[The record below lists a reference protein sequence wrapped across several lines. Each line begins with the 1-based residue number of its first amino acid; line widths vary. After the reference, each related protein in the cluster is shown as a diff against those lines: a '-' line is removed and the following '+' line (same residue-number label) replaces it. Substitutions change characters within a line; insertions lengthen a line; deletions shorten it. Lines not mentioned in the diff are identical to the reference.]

1 VSNALLI
8 LLPSIL
14 GLSCPPNL
22 YPFLI
27 LHSTISA
34 DEDDTTQYPVNFST
48 TSSLIKTPKSTKPES
63 SEKEKEDGSSQS
75 SPDAKS
81 SSEPL
86 DSDSNPAP
94 NAKSNDD
101 DQTANDTNPPKD
113 PICMFGILVPQALRD
128 AQASFVAAVDGPI
141 PHLAMVSRD
150 LRTQEIEIG
159 RVRKQIKKL

>member
-1 VSNALLI
+1 M
-8 LLPSIL
+8 
-14 GLSCPPNL
+14 
-22 YPFLI
+22 

-34 DEDDTTQYPVNFST
+34 DEDDTTQSPVNFST
-48 TSSLIKTPKSTKPES
+48 TSSLTKTPESTKPRSSEQEKEEES
-63 SEKEKEDGSSQS
+63 SQF
-75 SPDAKS
+75 SPDAKP

-86 DSDSNPAP
+86 DSDSNPVP
-94 NAKSNDD
+94 NAKSND

-113 PICMFGILVPQALRD
+113 PIRMFGILVPQALRD

>member
-1 VSNALLI
+1 VSIALLI
-8 LLPSIL
+8 LLPSTL
-14 GLSCPPNL
+14 DLSCPLNIH
-22 YPFLI
+22 PFLI

-34 DEDDTTQYPVNFST
+34 DEDDTTHSPVNFST
-48 TSSLIKTPKSTKPES
+48 TSSLTKTPESTKPRPSEQ
-63 SEKEKEDGSSQS
+63 EKEEESSQS
-75 SPDAKS
+75 SPDAKP

-86 DSDSNPAP
+86 NSDSNPVP
-94 NAKSNDD
+94 DAKSNDD

-113 PICMFGILVPQALRD
+113 PIRMFGILVPQALRD

-141 PHLAMVSRD
+141 PRLAMVSRD

>member
-1 VSNALLI
+1 M
-8 LLPSIL
+8 
-14 GLSCPPNL
+14 
-22 YPFLI
+22 

-34 DEDDTTQYPVNFST
+34 DEDDTTQSPVNFST
-48 TSSLIKTPKSTKPES
+48 TSSLTKTPESTKPRSSEQEKEEES
-63 SEKEKEDGSSQS
+63 SQF
-75 SPDAKS
+75 SPDAKP

-86 DSDSNPAP
+86 DSDSNPVP
-94 NAKSNDD
+94 NAKSHD

-113 PICMFGILVPQALRD
+113 PIRMFGILVPQALRD

>member
-1 VSNALLI
+1 VSIALLI

-14 GLSCPPNL
+14 GPSCPPNIH
-22 YPFLI
+22 PFLI

-34 DEDDTTQYPVNFST
+34 DEDDTTQSPVNFST
-48 TSSLIKTPKSTKPES
+48 TSSRIKTPESTNPRS
-63 SEKEKEDGSSQS
+63 SEHEKGEESSQS
-75 SPDAKS
+75 SPDAKP

-86 DSDSNPAP
+86 DSDSNPVP
-94 NAKSNDD
+94 DAKSNDD
-101 DQTANDTNPPKD
+101 DQTANDTHPPKD
-113 PICMFGILVPQALRD
+113 PIRMFGILVPQALRD

-159 RVRKQIKKL
+159 RVRKQIKRL